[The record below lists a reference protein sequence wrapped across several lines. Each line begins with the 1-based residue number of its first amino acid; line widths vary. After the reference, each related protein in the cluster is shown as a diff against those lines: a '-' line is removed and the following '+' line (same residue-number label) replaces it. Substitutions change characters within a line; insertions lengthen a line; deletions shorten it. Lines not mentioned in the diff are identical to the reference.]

1 MIKVNLLQNTIE
13 RTSVEAVETAIG
25 SQGTRQVVLVFIVL
39 AACLGACVLDYIMT
53 VRANTK
59 VKEEVAVEE
68 KTAAQLQDLS
78 KQVTELQNKN
88 KAVEDRISAIQKLRA
103 EQVGPLRLL
112 QIVDAR
118 MPVDKDFRLTSIKQD
133 KDSMILLN
141 GYSPSEAKVTE
152 FAKNLEFSNGLF
164 SRFSITTRRIPNP
177 EKKDRGSR
185 ELSDDKADNEAV
197 DFTIKCVY
205 DSQTLLANNS
215 GATSGGNEAKAVA
228 PLDAAAA
235 AAAKTAAIKA
245 ATAAA
250 ESGRPVTTQPAG
262 AKPAEFPV
270 KSTGK

>member
-1 MIKVNLLQNTIE
+1 MIKVNLLQNTVE

-25 SQGTRQVVLVFIVL
+25 SQGARQVVLVFIVL
-39 AACLGACVLDYIMT
+39 AACIGACVLDYIMT

-59 VKEEVAVEE
+59 VKEELAVEE

-78 KQVTELQNKN
+78 KRVTELQNKN

-103 EQVGPLRLL
+103 EQVGPVRLL
-112 QIVDAR
+112 QVVDMR

-133 KDSMILLN
+133 KDSMILIN

-164 SRFSITTRRIPNP
+164 SRFSITTKRLPNP
-177 EKKDRGSR
+177 EKKGVGSK
-185 ELSDDKADNEAV
+185 ELADKTDNETV
-197 DFTIKCVY
+197 DFTIKCLY

-215 GATSGGNEAKAVA
+215 GATPSGKETKTSA
-228 PLDAAAA
+228 PANTSAAATGKPGTASATPAANPGKPA
-235 AAAKTAAIKA
+235 AA
-245 ATAAA
+245 
-250 ESGRPVTTQPAG
+250 PPG

-270 KSTGK
+270 KSVGK

>member
-1 MIKVNLLQNTIE
+1 MIKVNLLQNTVE
-13 RTSVEAVETAIG
+13 RTGVEAVETAIG
-25 SQGTRQVVLVFIVL
+25 SEGTRQVVLVFIVL
-39 AACLGACVLDYIMT
+39 AACVGACVLDYIMT

-133 KDSMILLN
+133 KDSMILIN
-141 GYSPSEAKVTE
+141 GYSPSETKVTE
-152 FAKNLEFSNGLF
+152 FAKNLEFSSGLF
-164 SRFSITTRRIPNP
+164 SRFSIVTRRIPNP
-177 EKKDRGSR
+177 EKKSQGVKDLN
-185 ELSDDKADNEAV
+185 EEKSDAETV

-205 DSQTLLANNS
+205 DSQTLLANKTETTAGS
-215 GATSGGNEAKAVA
+215 SEAKALA
-228 PLDAAAA
+228 PADA

-250 ESGRPVTTQPAG
+250 ESGKPAASPAG
-262 AKPAEFPV
+262 ARPAEFPV
-270 KSTGK
+270 KSAGK